1 MSNTSAYTSHL
12 IDNLLSISKTARSAR
27 EACSVGNGA
36 TAGVRIDE
44 LKRTIHLV
52 SQLLAATQLADSPP
66 AQQTSSPNY
75 SGVSSNAS
83 HSPPQVSSMQHDP
96 NSMNISYH
104 NDPSAMDVQGT
115 LDAGEGSRKR
125 CASSLAGDR
134 AMKAMK
140 MEPVD
145 DTSLQISANSVNA
158 VHLQQQTSP
167 IYPSMPPSFSSSN
180 PPSRPP
186 SRPSSASMTRQQGF
200 VLQQQ
205 QPQHPF
211 NFPPLDLSITSM
223 HPDFAAVTTRS
234 SATTTPI
241 HTTGPSFPSPSATR
255 IPWSDGSATFPS
267 RQHQHTTSGS
277 SLASAGI
284 NVPGLG
290 PAIPFTAPGAFGT
303 APTPPQRSS
312 TGMNG
317 VSISPTSS
325 RPVGR
330 LSRSGSMTSGAGNG
344 QFTFNIPDVD
354 PYGLN
359 YTKQAA
365 DPSAPQSPVS
375 SPEDEYDWEQGF
387 ESDLGGD
394 QSQSHSPLGSN
405 GNRGRSGGEGSS
417 NGRSDHQNQQ
427 LPSQSPGEPSG
438 GTTSSHGN
446 EVPQEYRAEVD
457 RVFFDFLSS
466 ICSNCKPFLM
476 SSPSIPSEI

>member
-1 MSNTSAYTSHL
+1 
-12 IDNLLSISKTARSAR
+12 
-27 EACSVGNGA
+27 
-36 TAGVRIDE
+36 
-44 LKRTIHLV
+44 
-52 SQLLAATQLADSPP
+52 
-66 AQQTSSPNY
+66 
-75 SGVSSNAS
+75 
-83 HSPPQVSSMQHDP
+83 MQHDP
-96 NSMNISYH
+96 HSMNMSYH

-125 CASSLAGDR
+125 CAPSLAGDR

-145 DTSLQISANSVNA
+145 DIPLQISTNSVNA

-186 SRPSSASMTRQQGF
+186 SRPSSASMSTRQQGF

-205 QPQHPF
+205 QPQHSF
-211 NFPPLDLSITSM
+211 NFSPLDLSTTPM

-241 HTTGPSFPSPSATR
+241 HATGPSFSSPPATR
-255 IPWSDGSATFPS
+255 MPWSDGPATFPS
-267 RQHQHTTSGS
+267 RQHQHTNSGS
-277 SLASAGI
+277 SLVSAGI
-284 NVPGLG
+284 NIPGLG

-303 APTPPQRSS
+303 APTPPQRSG

-317 VSISPTSS
+317 VSISPTAS

-330 LSRSGSMTSGAGNG
+330 LSRSGSMTSGAGSG
-344 QFTFNIPDVD
+344 QFTFNLPDVVPQD

-365 DPSAPQSPVS
+365 DPSAPQSPAS

-387 ESDLGGD
+387 ESDIGGD
-394 QSQSHSPLGSN
+394 QSQSHSPPGSN

-417 NGRSDHQNQQ
+417 NGRCNHHNQQ
-427 LPSQSPGEPSG
+427 LASHSPGEPSG
-438 GTTSSHGN
+438 GTSSSHGN

-466 ICSNCKPFLM
+466 ICSNRKPLCHRCL
-476 SSPSIPSEI
+476 IPSET